1 MCKPPRRSRLR
12 GNNPLSSTLCTS
24 SRMCQTYVSYLIKA
38 DHCDWSV
45 GSILGS
51 GTLAAGQSHTSVLTV
66 HISVQCN
73 YRIHTPQ
80 LTQTKS
86 EFKWLSGSTVPGQF
100 SGPVSGAPVS
110 PPPPPPLVWR
120 GLGARGRR
128 HRQLL
133 VNWEDNSISE
143 KKDSK

>member
-1 MCKPPRRSRLR
+1 MTQETKETEEEVSLVSSNAQPIFIINLLSTQYLHVKPHIFFKFCPIA
-12 GNNPLSSTLCTS
+12 GTI
-24 SRMCQTYVSYLIKA
+24 SYLIKA

-86 EFKWLSGSTVPGQF
+86 EFK
-100 SGPVSGAPVS
+100 
-110 PPPPPPLVWR
+110 
-120 GLGARGRR
+120 
-128 HRQLL
+128 
-133 VNWEDNSISE
+133 
-143 KKDSK
+143 